1 MSDVLSLQ
9 CAARVTL
16 MDAPMVRRTDV
27 RADLAAC
34 TATAAEPARTGLPA
48 AAAAAA
54 APRPVLVQAHTRT
67 RTRTHAHTHT
77 QRGVFFWGGGNL
89 SVSALK

>member
-1 MSDVLSLQ
+1 
-9 CAARVTL
+9 

-54 APRPVLVQAHTRT
+54 PRPVLVQAHTRT

-77 QRGVFFWGGGNL
+77 QRGFFLGRGEPLGVG
-89 SVSALK
+89 S